1 MIVHLQAWNR
11 HNIRVYV
18 TFFQIHHLKLLEM
31 EYKERLDI
39 TAFIKACSFFKDEGN
54 AVTFTTL
61 SDTTVRDQWLELEL
75 GTLFLS

>member
-1 MIVHLQAWNR
+1 
-11 HNIRVYV
+11 
-18 TFFQIHHLKLLEM
+18 M

-54 AVTFTTL
+54 VVTFTTL
-61 SDTTVRDQWLELEL
+61 SDITVRDQWLELEL